1 MPLTRN
7 SCESCRTNKVKC
19 VWHEGSTACSRCLR
33 RDQLCRKP
41 PNAQNSHRGPRPYN
55 ARFAR
60 VPLRAPRVIQ
70 ERREDERS
78 NELLE
83 RIARLET
90 LVSATGQ
97 LASTSPADR
106 VTAEQALTPS
116 AALVTGTRLA
126 VSQGGLFLDVTPETA
141 TDPSPLD
148 HFNSFPGSLVQHT
161 NENAFVSRPGLFEG
175 LAVPGTPTSR
185 PYLPP
190 ADEAFGLLQ
199 EFLHD
204 FNSKIPLI
212 APEHIYALMCDCYSG
227 AVDDSH
233 PAWVLT
239 YMAIGIAH
247 RLRAMSIFQVP
258 NDMSQ
263 ADWYL
268 NKCLAR
274 LPALIMQEPSIQLVQ
289 AVLGIAILVQTSS
302 RSDKAAIYVSMALHR
317 MQTLGYH
324 DTATRSD
331 TSREQKYVFWIA
343 FFMDTDMSLSSMRQG
358 TQSLSE
364 IGVSLPDDRDKD
376 WWSECNCSVG
386 PGVNIFALH
395 TGLAVIQAEALE
407 RLFSVK
413 SRQLTDTVLESTYI
427 DMLDRLQA
435 WRRLNVDMAVQEVFK
450 SMFRSDVVHLIILEA
465 AYFRTLYQL
474 HAARLLGG
482 LASRP
487 NTLSSDSLRAIVE
500 LDDGYCYTD
509 ARRLLELCALV
520 SGTHISTTWIS
531 VQATLAALCTVL
543 GPHCRERR
551 SSPSLAEANAVAAD
565 LPLCED
571 ALSRLKR
578 ATAQVESPPWGPAV
592 AVCLEMLEQAKAH
605 ASGSC

>member
-1 MPLTRN
+1 MPLIRN

-19 VWHEGSTACSRCLR
+19 VWHEGLTTCSRCSR
-33 RDQLCRKP
+33 RGQLCRKP
-41 PNAQNSHRGPRPYN
+41 PDSQNSHRGPRPYN
-55 ARFAR
+55 ARFSR
-60 VPLRAPRVIQ
+60 VPLRAPRVVQ
-70 ERREDERS
+70 ERREEGSS

-97 LASTSPADR
+97 PASTSSADHA
-106 VTAEQALTPS
+106 TAGQALTPS

-126 VSQGGLFLDVTPETA
+126 DAQDLILVDVPAVIA
-141 TDPSPLD
+141 TDYEAPD
-148 HFNSFPGSLVQHT
+148 NHTNFPGSLVQHT
-161 NENAFVSRPGLFEG
+161 NEIGFVGHPGLFDSVTASEG
-175 LAVPGTPTSR
+175 PLAR

-190 ADEAFGLLQ
+190 ADEAFALLQ

-212 APEHIYALMCDCYSG
+212 APEHIYALMRDCYSG
-227 AVDDSH
+227 AAGDTHS
-233 PAWVLT
+233 AWVLS

-258 NDMSQ
+258 DDMSR

-268 NKCLAR
+268 TQCLNR
-274 LPALIMQEPSIQLVQ
+274 LPDLIMQEPSTQLVQ

-302 RSDKAAIYVSMALHR
+302 RSEKAALYVSMALHF

-324 DTATRSD
+324 DTAARHD
-331 TSREQKYVFWIA
+331 TPREQKYCFWIA

-364 IGVSLPDDRDKD
+364 IGISLPDARNKD
-376 WWSECNCSVG
+376 WWSECHCSVG

-395 TGLAVIQAEALE
+395 TGLAVIQAETLE

-413 SRQLTDTVLESTYI
+413 SRQLSDTVLETTYMDI
-427 DMLDRLQA
+427 LDRLQA

-509 ARRLLELCALV
+509 AKRLLELCALV

-543 GPHCRERR
+543 GPHCRARR
-551 SSPSLAEANAVAAD
+551 SSPSLAEGNAVAAD
-565 LPLCED
+565 LSLCEES
-571 ALSRLKR
+571 LSRLEL
-578 ATAQVESPPWGPAV
+578 ATAQVENPPWRQTV
-592 AVCLEMLEQAKAH
+592 AVCLKMLEQAKVH
-605 ASGSC
+605 ASGKN

>member
-1 MPLTRN
+1 MPLTRM
-7 SCESCRTNKVKC
+7 
-19 VWHEGSTACSRCLR
+19 
-33 RDQLCRKP
+33 LCRKP
-41 PNAQNSHRGPRPYN
+41 PNAQNPHRGPRTYS

-60 VPLRAPRVIQ
+60 VPSRATRVVQ

-78 NELLE
+78 NELLG

-90 LVSATGQ
+90 LVSATVQ
-97 LASTSPADR
+97 HAPTSSTHRIS
-106 VTAEQALTPS
+106 TEQALAPS

-126 VSQGGLFLDVTPETA
+126 VGRSGLFLDVTPETA

-175 LAVPGTPTSR
+175 LAVPDTPTSR

-190 ADEAFGLLQ
+190 ADEAFALLQ

-212 APEHIYALMCDCYSG
+212 APEHIYALMRDCYAG
-227 AVDDSH
+227 TVEDSH
-233 PAWVLT
+233 PAWVIT

-258 NDMSQ
+258 DDMSR

-302 RSDKAAIYVSMALHR
+302 RSDKAAIYVSMALHF

-331 TSREQKYVFWIA
+331 TSREEKYVFWIA
-343 FFMDTDMSLSSMRQG
+343 LFMDTDMSLSSMRQG
-358 TQSLSE
+358 TQTLSE
-364 IGVSLPDDRDKD
+364 IGVSLPDNRNKD
-376 WWSECNCSVG
+376 WWSECHCSVG

-413 SRQLTDTVLESTYI
+413 SRQLTDTVLESTYRDI
-427 DMLDRLQA
+427 LDRLQA
-435 WRRLNVDMAVQEVFK
+435 WRRSNVDMAVQEVFK

-482 LASRP
+482 LGSRP
-487 NTLSSDSLRAIVE
+487 NTLSSDSLRAVVE
-500 LDDGYCYTD
+500 LDDEYCYAD

-531 VQATLAALCTVL
+531 VQATLAAFCTVL
-543 GPHCRERR
+543 GPYCRQRR
-551 SSPSLAEANAVAAD
+551 SSPSLAEGNAVAAD
-565 LPLCED
+565 LSLCEES
-571 ALSRLKR
+571 LSRLEL

>member
-1 MPLTRN
+1 MPLTRM
-7 SCESCRTNKVKC
+7 
-19 VWHEGSTACSRCLR
+19 
-33 RDQLCRKP
+33 
-41 PNAQNSHRGPRPYN
+41 NSHRGPRPYN

-60 VPLRAPRVIQ
+60 VPSRAPRVVQ
-70 ERREDERS
+70 ERREDERP
-78 NELLE
+78 NDLLE
-83 RIARLET
+83 RIARLEA

-97 LASTSPADR
+97 RASSSSADR
-106 VTAEQALTPS
+106 ATTEQALAPGV
-116 AALVTGTRLA
+116 ALITGTRLA
-126 VSQGGLFLDVTPETA
+126 AAQNQMLVDGSAVA
-141 TDPSPLD
+141 TDYEALD
-148 HFNSFPGSLVQHT
+148 NHTNFLGPLVQHT
-161 NENAFVSRPGLFEG
+161 NENALVSGPGMFDSVTEG
-175 LAVPGTPTSR
+175 PLAR

-190 ADEAFGLLQ
+190 ADEAFALLQ

-212 APEHIYALMCDCYSG
+212 APEHIYALMRDCYAG
-227 AVDDSH
+227 AVEDSH

-258 NDMSQ
+258 DDMSQ

-302 RSDKAAIYVSMALHR
+302 RSDKAAIYVSMALHL

-331 TSREQKYVFWIA
+331 TPLQEREEKYVFWIA

-358 TQSLSE
+358 TQKLSD
-364 IGVSLPDDRDKD
+364 IGVSLPDNRNQD
-376 WWSECNCSVG
+376 WWSECHCSVG

-413 SRQLTDTVLESTYI
+413 SRQLTDTVLEGTYMEI
-427 DMLDRLQA
+427 LDRLQA
-435 WRRLNVDMAVQEVFK
+435 WRQLNVDMAVQEVFK

-482 LASRP
+482 LGSRLD
-487 NTLSSDSLRAIVE
+487 TLSSDSLRAIVK
-500 LDDGYCYTD
+500 LDDGYCYVD
-509 ARRLLELCALV
+509 AKRLLELCALV

-543 GPHCRERR
+543 GPHCRKRR
-551 SSPSLAEANAVAAD
+551 SSPSLAEGNAVAAD
-565 LPLCED
+565 LSLCEES
-571 ALSRLKR
+571 LSRLEL
-578 ATAQVESPPWGPAV
+578 ATAQVEDPPWGPAV

-605 ASGSC
+605 ASGKH

>member
-1 MPLTRN
+1 MPLTRM

-19 VWHEGSTACSRCLR
+19 VWHEGSTACSRCSR

-41 PNAQNSHRGPRPYN
+41 PNAQNPHRGPRPYN

-60 VPLRAPRVIQ
+60 VPSRAPRVVQ

-97 LASTSPADR
+97 PASTSSVDC
-106 VTAEQALTPS
+106 VNIEQALAPS
-116 AALVTGTRLA
+116 AALVIGTRLA
-126 VSQGGLFLDVTPETA
+126 AAQDQILVDVPAVVATNYEALDKHT
-141 TDPSPLD
+141 
-148 HFNSFPGSLVQHT
+148 SFPGSLVQHT
-161 NENAFVSRPGLFEG
+161 NDIGFVGHPGLFESVTSSEG
-175 LAVPGTPTSR
+175 PLAR

-190 ADEAFGLLQ
+190 ADEAFALLQ

-212 APEHIYALMCDCYSG
+212 APEHIYALMRDCYSG
-227 AVDDSH
+227 AAEDSH
-233 PAWVLT
+233 SAWVLS
-239 YMAIGIAH
+239 YVAIGIAH

-258 NDMSQ
+258 DDMSR

-289 AVLGIAILVQTSS
+289 AVLGIAILVQRSS
-302 RSDKAAIYVSMALHR
+302 RSDKAAIYVSMALHF

-324 DTATRSD
+324 DTATRSN
-331 TSREQKYVFWIA
+331 TSLQEREQKYLFWIA
-343 FFMDTDMSLSSMRQG
+343 FFMDTDMSFSSMRQG

-364 IGVSLPDDRDKD
+364 IACSLPDDRNKD
-376 WWSECNCSVG
+376 WWSECHCSVG

-413 SRQLTDTVLESTYI
+413 SRQLTDTVLESTYLDI
-427 DMLDRLQA
+427 LDRLQA
-435 WRRLNVDMAVQEVFK
+435 WRRLNIDMAVQEVFK
-450 SMFRSDVVHLIILEA
+450 SMFRSDVVHL
-465 AYFRTLYQL
+465 
-474 HAARLLGG
+474 
-482 LASRP
+482 
-487 NTLSSDSLRAIVE
+487 
-500 LDDGYCYTD
+500 
-509 ARRLLELCALV
+509 
-520 SGTHISTTWIS
+520 
-531 VQATLAALCTVL
+531 
-543 GPHCRERR
+543 
-551 SSPSLAEANAVAAD
+551 
-565 LPLCED
+565 
-571 ALSRLKR
+571 
-578 ATAQVESPPWGPAV
+578 
-592 AVCLEMLEQAKAH
+592 
-605 ASGSC
+605 

>member
-1 MPLTRN
+1 MPLTRI
-7 SCESCRTNKVKC
+7 SCEACRTNKVKC
-19 VWHEGSTACSRCLR
+19 VFHEGSTACSRCLR

-41 PNAQNSHRGPRPYN
+41 PHAQNSHRGPRQYN

-60 VPLRAPRVIQ
+60 VPSRAPRVVQ
-70 ERREDERS
+70 ERREDDSS

-90 LVSATGQ
+90 LVSATGHH
-97 LASTSPADR
+97 ASTSPADR
-106 VTAEQALTPS
+106 ATVQVLTPS
-116 AALVTGTRLA
+116 AALVTGIRLA
-126 VSQGGLFLDVTPETA
+126 VSQGGLFIDVPTGTA
-141 TDPSPLD
+141 TDLAPLD
-148 HFNSFPGSLVQHT
+148 DHTSFPGSLQHT
-161 NENAFVSRPGLFEG
+161 NENALVSGPGLLEG
-175 LAVPGTPTSR
+175 LTVPGIPASR

-190 ADEAFGLLQ
+190 TDEAFALLQ

-212 APEHIYALMCDCYSG
+212 APPHIYAHMRDCYSG
-227 AVDDSH
+227 AVEDTH

-258 NDMSQ
+258 DDTSR

-268 NKCLAR
+268 TKCLNR
-274 LPALIMQEPSIQLVQ
+274 LPDLIMQEPSIQLVQ
-289 AVLGIAILVQTSS
+289 AVLGIAILMQTSS
-302 RSDKAAIYVSMALHR
+302 RSEKAAIYVAMALHF

-324 DTATRSD
+324 DKATRSD
-331 TSREQKYVFWIA
+331 TSLQEKYVFWIA
-343 FFMDTDMSLSSMRQG
+343 FFMDTDMSLSSMRQA
-358 TQSLSE
+358 TQILSE
-364 IGVSLPDDRDKD
+364 IGVSLPDDRNKD
-376 WWSECNCSVG
+376 WWSECHCSVG

-413 SRQLTDTVLESTYI
+413 SRQLTDTVLESTY
-427 DMLDRLQA
+427 LDILERLQA
-435 WRRLNVDMAVQEVFK
+435 WRQLNVDMAVQEVFK

-482 LASRP
+482 LGSRLD
-487 NTLSSDSLRAIVE
+487 TLSSDSLRAIVE

-543 GPHCRERR
+543 GPYCRKRR
-551 SSPSLAEANAVAAD
+551 SSPSLAEGNAVAAD
-565 LPLCED
+565 LSLCEES
-571 ALSRLKR
+571 LSRLEL
-578 ATAQVESPPWGPAV
+578 ATAQVEHPPWGPAV
-592 AVCLEMLEQAKAH
+592 AVCLEMLEQAKTH
-605 ASGSC
+605 ASGKH